1 MNQTLRIRSARAA
14 ELPQLAELIRSR
26 LPDLMKS
33 DDIQQREQIEKRLA
47 TLLPDGCLQL
57 AIENRK
63 LVGVA
68 AVDLDRARLLATY
81 LDPELARFDV
91 TRELLTS
98 IENHAA
104 AFGIQRLS
112 CSAKPQAW
120 TFMERMGYRA
130 TDLPDPH
137 RPIQLSK
144 RLLDDAPSW
153 VQEIVGLH
161 RTLGIPANYGVK
173 RRLKLINDCNKLV
186 SIGNDIFGRE
196 TRLEAETADAWH
208 KMQVEARRNDI
219 ELQLVS
225 GFRSRNYQT
234 GLIRK
239 KLVANQPI
247 EKILRASAAPGY
259 SEHHSGQ
266 AIDLNS
272 PGVEPLTSDFSM
284 SRAYEWLKSRA
295 RLYGFRETYPINNR
309 HGLDW
314 EPWHWYYQPKPE
326 RQSKAD

>member
-26 LPDLMKS
+26 LPDLMKT
-33 DDIQQREQIEKRLA
+33 DGEQQREQIEKKLA

-81 LDPELARFDV
+81 LDPELARFEI
-91 TRELLTS
+91 TRTLLAS
-98 IENHAA
+98 VEQHAA
-104 AFGIQRLS
+104 NFGIQRLS
-112 CSAKPQAW
+112 CLAKPQAW

-137 RPIQLSK
+137 QPIALSK
-144 RLLDDAPSW
+144 RLLDDAHSW
-153 VQEIVGLH
+153 VQEIVQLH

-173 RRLKLINDCNKLV
+173 RRLVLVPDSNNLV
-186 SIGNDIFGRE
+186 SIGNDIFGRD
-196 TRLEAETADAWH
+196 TRLDADTAEAW
-208 KMQVEARRNDI
+208 KRMQVEARRNDI

-239 KLVANQPI
+239 KLVANQ
-247 EKILRASAAPGY
+247 
-259 SEHHSGQ
+259 
-266 AIDLNS
+266 
-272 PGVEPLTSDFSM
+272 
-284 SRAYEWLKSRA
+284 
-295 RLYGFRETYPINNR
+295 
-309 HGLDW
+309 
-314 EPWHWYYQPKPE
+314 
-326 RQSKAD
+326 